1 MDLAQARVLI
11 SNDDGIDATGLRIL
25 EEALFGMVKEV
36 WVVAPNEER
45 SAASHAITMRQP
57 LFAEPLGPSRY
68 MVSGTPTDCVLLAVH
83 RLMLDGPPDLLL
95 SGVNEGGNLGEDITY
110 SGTVGAAMEG
120 ALLGIPSIAFSQFYN
135 RDRPV
140 LWSTAAQWI
149 GPVLQQLMAYSL
161 PYGAFLNVNFP
172 DIAAAEVVGIEVTH
186 QGRRK
191 IGGDIS
197 EISGPDGRPFY
208 RIGRGRR
215 EDPHFK
221 GSDLAAIHRGAISV
235 TPMTLDLT
243 DRSMIE
249 DLRGVF
255 NEAG

>member
-11 SNDDGIDATGLRIL
+11 SNDDGIDATGLRVL
-25 EEALFGMVKEV
+25 EDALLDVVREV

-45 SAASHAITMRQP
+45 SAAGHAITMREP

-68 MVSGTPTDCVLLAVH
+68 MVNGTPTDCVLLAVH
-83 RLMLDGPPDLLL
+83 RLMVDGPPDLVL

-135 RDRPV
+135 PDHSAR
-140 LWSTAAQWI
+140 WATAAEWI
-149 GPVLQQLMAYSL
+149 GPVLQRLTSFSL
-161 PYGAFLNVNFP
+161 PCGTFLNVNFP
-172 DIAAAEVVGIEVTH
+172 DVAAAEVVGIEVTH

-197 EISGPDGRPFY
+197 ETAGPDGRPFY

-215 EDPHFK
+215 EDPHFM

-235 TPMTLDLT
+235 TPMSLDLT
-243 DRSMIE
+243 DRSMID
-249 DLRGVF
+249 DLRGVL
-255 NEAG
+255 NEA